1 MGYTESL
8 TMTAVPAVDGSG
20 VPTGTEA
27 ISGVVSLSRSILND
41 AGQTVETDDYY
52 DLSGI
57 TYSTSTYLGTAGT
70 NYYATYYG
78 YDANGYLSRTQDAS
92 ATIYRT
98 IYDGRGRVVSKW
110 VGTNDTPTS
119 GSWSPSN
126 PAGMVEVEADVYDGS
141 GVGDGNLTQQTL
153 YTGGGT
159 QRSRRGDAVFL
170 RPGATASS
178 PRRMASSRA
187 NRRASIGRSFST
199 PTTT

>member
-41 AGQTVETDDYY
+41 AGQTVETDDYF

-78 YDANGYLSRTQDAS
+78 YDANGDPAGRKTPRARSTARSTMARVGSSAS
-92 ATIYRT
+92 GSAPTTHADQWFLVAVEPGR
-98 IYDGRGRVVSKW
+98 DGRGR
-110 VGTNDTPTS
+110 G
-119 GSWSPSN
+119 
-126 PAGMVEVEADVYDGS
+126 
-141 GVGDGNLTQQTL
+141 
-153 YTGGGT
+153 
-159 QRSRRGDAVFL
+159 RRL
-170 RPGATASS
+170 
-178 PRRMASSRA
+178 
-187 NRRASIGRSFST
+187 
-199 PTTT
+199 